1 MKDYVK
7 RVWKTGDHG
16 ASCSV
21 IERCRRGKKSYQLQ
35 IWNPLTESRK
45 TRSLGHFDLKK
56 AKAEARGLAYE
67 LSQGKVQLADRKVTL
82 EQVLLRYLT
91 DNTAKRSAVKRDTAK
106 AKLCDGDVTDLNAK
120 KKLVD
125 GKWVTDGCGC
135 YNEDH
140 KRTQLFLRVFGHDF
154 DPTKLDISEWK
165 DYQRDRQ
172 LGVIDARGRQVAPGD
187 RKPIGSR
194 ALEQDAKFLRAVF
207 RHARFATWNGQPLL
221 LDNPLP
227 SGKNSPFNAPKSEPV
242 QVAASTDRIDAI
254 RDVADLIKTI
264 ELVDGKWVTVV
275 SFFSEFFDIISE
287 TGRRLSAVRQ
297 LRYSDLHL
305 ERDKTQPEGAIL
317 WPGATDKQGLERY
330 SPLTERSRAAIDR
343 VLARRPVIG
352 DALLFPSPKNPKVAI
367 SADRLREWLKK
378 AEELAGLEP
387 QRRTLWHAYRRA
399 YVTRLTE
406 ANVPD
411 AFIAA
416 AGGWKDANTL
426 RASYQVPD
434 KENILAATLAASAA
448 TG

>member
-1 MKDYVK
+1 MKDYAK
-7 RVWKTGDHG
+7 TVWKTGDHG

-21 IERCRRGKKSYQLQ
+21 IERCRRGKKSYYLK
-35 IWNPLTESRK
+35 IRNPVTRKPETEG
-45 TRSLGHFDLKK
+45 LGHFDLKK

-67 LSQGKVQLADRKVTL
+67 LSQGKVQLAARKVTL

-91 DNTAKRSAVKRDTAK
+91 DNTAKRAAH
-106 AKLCDGDVTDLNAK
+106 LCDGDVTDLNAK
-120 KKLVD
+120 KELVD

-154 DPTKLDISEWK
+154 DPTKIDISEWK

-172 LGVIDARGRQVAPGD
+172 LGVIDARGREVAPGD
-187 RKPIGSR
+187 RKPVTPR
-194 ALEQDAKFLRAVF
+194 ALQKDAKFLRAVF
-207 RHARFATWNGQPLL
+207 KHARFATWNGQPLL
-221 LDNPLP
+221 LNNPLP
-227 SGKNSPFNAPKSEPV
+227 GGKNSPFNAPKHEPV

-305 ERDKTQPEGAIL
+305 ERNKTQPEGAIL

-330 SPLTERSRAAIDR
+330 SPLTPRARAAIDR

-352 DALLFPSPKNPKVAI
+352 DALLFPSPKNPNVAI
-367 SADRLREWLKK
+367 STFRLREWLKK

-406 ANVPD
+406 ENVPD

-426 RASYQVPD
+426 RACYQVPD
-434 KENILAATLAASAA
+434 KENILAAALAASAA

>member
-1 MKDYVK
+1 MMKDYVK
-7 RVWKTGDHG
+7 VVWKTGDHG

-21 IERCRRGKKSYQLQ
+21 IERCQKGKKSYQLK

-45 TRSLGHFDLKK
+45 TKGLGHFDLKK

-67 LSQGKVQLADRKVTL
+67 LSQGKVQLAARKVTL

-91 DNTAKRSAVKRDTAK
+91 DNTAKRAAH
-106 AKLCDGDVTDLNAK
+106 LCDGDVTDLNAK
-120 KKLVD
+120 KELVD

-154 DPTKLDISEWK
+154 DPTKIDISEWK

-172 LGVIDARGRQVAPGD
+172 LGVIDARGREVAPGD
-187 RKPIGSR
+187 RKPVTPR
-194 ALEQDAKFLRAVF
+194 ALQKDAKFLRAVF
-207 RHARFATWNGQPLL
+207 KHARFATWNGQPLL
-221 LDNPLP
+221 LNNPLP
-227 SGKNSPFNAPKSEPV
+227 GGKNSPFNAPKHEPV

-254 RDVADLIKTI
+254 RGVADLIKTI

-330 SPLTERSRAAIDR
+330 SPLTPRARAAIDR

-352 DALLFPSPKNPKVAI
+352 DALLFPSPKNPNVAI
-367 SADRLREWLKK
+367 STFRLREWLKK

-406 ANVPD
+406 ENVPD

-426 RASYQVPD
+426 RACYQVPD
-434 KENILAATLAASAA
+434 KENILAAALAASAA

>member
-1 MKDYVK
+1 MKDYAK
-7 RVWKTGDHG
+7 TVWKTGDHG

-21 IERCRRGKKSYQLQ
+21 IERCRRGKKSYYLK
-35 IWNPLTESRK
+35 IRNPVTRKPETEG
-45 TRSLGHFDLKK
+45 LGHFDLKK

-67 LSQGKVQLADRKVTL
+67 LSQGKVELANRKVTL

-91 DNTAKRSAVKRDTAK
+91 DNTAKRAAH
-106 AKLCDGDVTDLNAK
+106 LCDGDVTDLNAK

-154 DPTKLDISEWK
+154 DPTKVDIGEWK

-172 LGVIDARGRQVAPGD
+172 LGVIDARGREVATGD
-187 RKPIGSR
+187 RKPVTPR
-194 ALEQDAKFLRAVF
+194 ALEKDAKFLRAVF
-207 RHARFATWNGQPLL
+207 KHARFATWNGQPLL
-221 LDNPLP
+221 LNNPLP
-227 SGKNSPFNAPKSEPV
+227 GGKNSPFNAPKHEPV

-275 SFFSEFFDIISE
+275 SFFSEFFDIICQ

-297 LRYSDLHL
+297 LRYSDLRL
-305 ERDKTQPEGAIL
+305 ERNETQPDGAIV

-330 SPLTERSRAAIDR
+330 APLTPRARAAIDR
-343 VLARRPVIG
+343 VLARRPLIG
-352 DALLFPSPKNPKVAI
+352 DALLFPSPKNPNVAI
-367 SADRLREWLKK
+367 STFRLREWLKT
-378 AEELAGLEP
+378 AEELAGLES

-399 YVTRLTE
+399 WVTRATQ

-416 AGGWKDANTL
+416 AGGWKNANTL
-426 RASYQVPD
+426 RACYQVPD

>member
-1 MKDYVK
+1 M
-7 RVWKTGDHG
+7 
-16 ASCSV
+16 
-21 IERCRRGKKSYQLQ
+21 
-35 IWNPLTESRK
+35 
-45 TRSLGHFDLKK
+45 
-56 AKAEARGLAYE
+56 
-67 LSQGKVQLADRKVTL
+67 
-82 EQVLLRYLT
+82 
-91 DNTAKRSAVKRDTAK
+91 
-106 AKLCDGDVTDLNAK
+106 
-120 KKLVD
+120 
-125 GKWVTDGCGC
+125 
-135 YNEDH
+135 
-140 KRTQLFLRVFGHDF
+140 
-154 DPTKLDISEWK
+154 
-165 DYQRDRQ
+165 
-172 LGVIDARGRQVAPGD
+172 
-187 RKPIGSR
+187 
-194 ALEQDAKFLRAVF
+194 
-207 RHARFATWNGQPLL
+207 
-221 LDNPLP
+221 
-227 SGKNSPFNAPKSEPV
+227 
-242 QVAASTDRIDAI
+242 
-254 RDVADLIKTI
+254 ADLIKPI

-305 ERDKTQPEGAIL
+305 ERDETQPEGAIL

-352 DALLFPSPKNPKVAI
+352 DALLFPSPKNPLVAI

-426 RASYQVPD
+426 RACYQVPD

>member
-1 MKDYVK
+1 MKDYAK

-21 IERCRRGKKSYQLQ
+21 IERSARGKKSYQLK
-35 IWNPLTESRK
+35 IWNPLTESKK

-67 LSQGKVQLADRKVTL
+67 LSQGKVQLSDRKVTL

-106 AKLCDGDVTDLNAK
+106 AKLCDGDVTDLE
-120 KKLVD
+120 
-125 GKWVTDGCGC
+125 GGCTC

-172 LGVIDARGRQVAPGD
+172 LGVIDARGREVASSD

-207 RHARFATWNGQPLL
+207 RHGRFANWNGQPLL

-242 QVAASTDRIDAI
+242 QVAASTNRINAI
-254 RDVADLIKTI
+254 RGVTDLIKTI

-275 SFFSEFFDIISE
+275 SFFSEFFDIICE

-297 LRYSDLHL
+297 LRYSDLRL
-305 ERDKTQPEGAIL
+305 ERNETQPDGAIV
-317 WPGATDKQGLERY
+317 WPGSTDKQGLERHA
-330 SPLTERSRAAIDR
+330 PLSARARSAIDR
-343 VLARRPVIG
+343 VLARRPLIG
-352 DALLFPSPKNPKVAI
+352 DALLFPSPKNPNVAI
-367 SADRLREWLKK
+367 SVDRLREWLKN

-387 QRRTLWHAYRRA
+387 QKRTLWHAYRRA
-399 YVTRLTE
+399 YVTRAT
-406 ANVPD
+406 AAGVPD

-426 RASYQVPD
+426 RACYQVPD